1 MKIRERVIKM
11 KTNKSMKLIISLL
24 MLFNIV
30 GIAGVSA
37 AQVQGVTVKVN
48 NKNVTFPDAK
58 PYTEGDRVM
67 IPIRFVSE
75 ALGANVGYSKER
87 VVTVQQGDK
96 KITMKVNSTSVVVD
110 TVIKKLDV
118 PARLQQS
125 RVFVPLRFVSE
136 ALGAQVGWDQK
147 QRIVSITTDT
157 KKPVDNGSQQPNK
170 DFGWNQENK
179 DLGKV
184 LFVDNISLTNG
195 VVTFTLPKDV
205 KGTYY
210 NPGGGSL
217 LTPGNKY
224 TFAVGQG
231 KGFVAFSMVDPTN
244 AFWENFSVIFDVQDS
259 NLVRDFSE
267 HKKDAVVKNGD
278 NESLL
283 SEVIK
288 AAQSLK

>member
-1 MKIRERVIKM
+1 MRIS
-11 KTNKSMKLIISLL
+11 KSVKLMVSLF
-24 MLFNIV
+24 MIFNIV
-30 GIAGVSA
+30 SIASVSA

-48 NKNVTFPDAK
+48 NKTVTFPDAK
-58 PYTEGDRVM
+58 PYTEDDRVM

-75 ALGANVGYSKER
+75 ALGANVAYSKER
-87 VVTVQQGDK
+87 VVTVQQGEK
-96 KITMKVNSTSVVVD
+96 KISMKVNSTSVVVD

-147 QRIVSITTDT
+147 QRIVSITTET
-157 KKPVDNGSQQPNK
+157 KTPVDNVSQQPGK
-170 DFGWNQENK
+170 DFVWNQENK

-184 LFVDNISLTNG
+184 LFVDNITLTNG
-195 VVTFTLPKDV
+195 TVTFTLPKDV

-210 NPGGGSL
+210 NPGGGSV
-217 LTPGNKY
+217 LTSGNKY
-224 TFAVGQG
+224 TFNVGQG
-231 KGFVAFSMVDPTN
+231 KGFVSFTMVDPTN
-244 AFWENFSVIFDVQDS
+244 GFWENFSIIFDVQDS
-259 NLVRDFSE
+259 NLERNFSE
-267 HKKDAVVKNGD
+267 YTKDAVVKHGD

>member
-1 MKIRERVIKM
+1 
-11 KTNKSMKLIISLL
+11 
-24 MLFNIV
+24 
-30 GIAGVSA
+30 
-37 AQVQGVTVKVN
+37 
-48 NKNVTFPDAK
+48 
-58 PYTEGDRVM
+58 
-67 IPIRFVSE
+67 
-75 ALGANVGYSKER
+75 
-87 VVTVQQGDK
+87 
-96 KITMKVNSTSVVVD
+96 MKVNSTSVVVD

-224 TFAVGQG
+224 TLLLD
-231 KGFVAFSMVDPTN
+231 K
-244 AFWENFSVIFDVQDS
+244 E
-259 NLVRDFSE
+259 RDL
-267 HKKDAVVKNGD
+267 
-278 NESLL
+278 LL
-283 SEVIK
+283 SRW
-288 AAQSLK
+288 